1 MKHGI
6 IIAGSGRG
14 LYFADLLARTPGL
27 KESCSVKAVVD
38 IRKENHD
45 ALRTR
50 LNESGL
56 TETKI
61 LTTLPEALEALPCKE
76 AQSVLIVTPNTTHA
90 ELAEQSLR
98 AGRHLLLEKPIA
110 ADWRDRPPSL
120 ILCRTSPHVMR
131 KSWESAARCS
141 SSTTDFGCCHG

>member
-1 MKHGI
+1 MKMKHGI

-76 AQSVLIVTPNTTHA
+76 AESVLIVTPNTNPCGTGGTVSA
-90 ELAEQSLR
+90 
-98 AGRHLLLEKPIA
+98 
-110 ADWRDRPPSL
+110 
-120 ILCRTSPHVMR
+120 CRTSPSAR
-131 KSWESAARCS
+131 K
-141 SSTTDFGCCHG
+141 TDCRGLG

>member
-61 LTTLPEALEALPCKE
+61 LTTLPEALEALPR
-76 AQSVLIVTPNTTHA
+76 STIGIDRHA
-90 ELAEQSLR
+90 EYNPCGTGGTVSA
-98 AGRHLLLEKPIA
+98 
-110 ADWRDRPPSL
+110 
-120 ILCRTSPHVMR
+120 CRTSPSAR
-131 KSWESAARCS
+131 K
-141 SSTTDFGCCHG
+141 TDCRGLG

>member
-1 MKHGI
+1 MVLSSPE
-6 IIAGSGRG
+6 ADADFTSLTCLPG
-14 LYFADLLARTPGL
+14 LPGL

-110 ADWRDRPPSL
+110 RGL
-120 ILCRTSPHVMR
+120 
-131 KSWESAARCS
+131 
-141 SSTTDFGCCHG
+141 G

>member
-98 AGRHLLLEKPIA
+98 AGRHLLLENGLP
-110 ADWRDRPPSL
+110 RS
-120 ILCRTSPHVMR
+120 SPTGSFSSVSHCVTQHSTGKWFPLWNR
-131 KSWESAARCS
+131 ECWAES
-141 SSTTDFGCCHG
+141 

>member
-61 LTTLPEALEALPCKE
+61 LTTLPEQIHINQFEIP
-76 AQSVLIVTPNTTHA
+76 QFRTH
-90 ELAEQSLR
+90 R
-98 AGRHLLLEKPIA
+98 CPR
-110 ADWRDRPPSL
+110 
-120 ILCRTSPHVMR
+120 LCRRLWRHCPAKKQNR
-131 KSWESAARCS
+131 Y
-141 SSTTDFGCCHG
+141 

>member
-1 MKHGI
+1 MKMKHGI

-110 ADWRDRPPSL
+110 RGL
-120 ILCRTSPHVMR
+120 
-131 KSWESAARCS
+131 
-141 SSTTDFGCCHG
+141 G